1 METETKEKQ
10 EKYEIGEVATQTRPV
25 IVNTETKQ
33 AYTEL
38 EALLKILKDVEEL
51 KNNIVAK

>member
-1 METETKEKQ
+1 MEETKEQKQ
-10 EKYEIGEVATQTRPV
+10 KYEIGEVATQTRPV

-51 KNNIVAK
+51 KNNIVSK